1 MLQSPEPL
9 ALIIEDDDK
18 LATIFQQAMKMAGF
32 SIRVIKNGLEAIE
45 AVSVIV
51 PAIVILDLNLPGANG
66 DKVLAVI
73 RKDERLAK
81 TIVILATSDSLM
93 ADYLRDQCD
102 YVLLKP
108 VSFGQLQ
115 NLGTRLRNTV
125 H

>member
-1 MLQSPEPL
+1 MSQISEPL
-9 ALIIEDDDK
+9 ALIVEDDDK
-18 LATIFQQAMKMAGF
+18 LAMIFQQAMKMAGF
-32 SIRVIKNGLEAIE
+32 SIRVIKNGLLAIE
-45 AVSVIV
+45 ALSGIV
-51 PAIVILDLNLPGANG
+51 PAIVILDLNLPGVNG

-93 ADYLRDQCD
+93 ADFLREQCD